1 MKKQLNTSNKLVL
14 ILIMIL
20 VGGLVENYFA
30 WYSMGI
36 SFGILSYIFA
46 LKGQTAFWLGLVS
59 GFILWG
65 FSAFWIDWQH
75 PSTLPARMAQ
85 IFPLGGKV
93 GFIMLL
99 TGIIGGLTGGIWSYL
114 GAKLRF

>member
-1 MKKQLNTSNKLVL
+1 MKRQLNTSNKLVL
-14 ILIMIL
+14 GLIMIL
-20 VGGLVENYFA
+20 VGGLAENYFA

-36 SFGILSYIFA
+36 VFGILSYVFA
-46 LKGQTAFWLGLVS
+46 LNGKSAFWLGLAA

-65 FSAFWIDWQH
+65 ASAFWVDLQH
-75 PSTLPARMAQ
+75 PSTLPSRMAQ

-93 GFIMLL
+93 WVIMLL
-99 TGIIGGLTGGIWSYL
+99 TGIFGGLTGGIWSFL